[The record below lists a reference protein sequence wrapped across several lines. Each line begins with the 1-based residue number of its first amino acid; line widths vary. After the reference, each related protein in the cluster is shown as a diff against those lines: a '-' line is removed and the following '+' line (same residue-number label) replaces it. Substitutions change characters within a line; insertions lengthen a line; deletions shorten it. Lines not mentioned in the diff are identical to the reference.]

1 MAVQISGNDITV
13 PRDGSFTRNVTIG
26 GTLTYE
32 DVTNIDSVGLVT
44 ARTGIEIGARP
55 GVAASISV
63 DGNMVIS
70 GIMTAQKS
78 GVFGNTSD
86 SFTALTI
93 TSSTSGISE
102 LRFADTTANA
112 GYVKYQNSDNA
123 LILATNT
130 SERLRI
136 DSSGRLL
143 IGHTSSQQSTSMLQ
157 VSRANNSTIR
167 VANSDATA
175 TNYAAVDF
183 APANSIAGARIA
195 AVADGT
201 FSSTGAETAYLKF
214 DTRNAGT
221 TSEKAR
227 ITASGDFG
235 IGTNSPDRKLDVS
248 GTGNV
253 YGKFQSTN
261 TTGAGIEVKD
271 SGQDWLIQAD
281 NGGSQSSL
289 AFYDLANTAYR
300 VHMKDNGNLEIVN
313 GDLKVASGHGIDF
326 SATADGTGT
335 GSTSEVLD
343 DYEEGTWSPQIGG
356 STTAGS
362 YNKTGEGF
370 YIKVGRQVTVW
381 LNCTGS
387 VSGASGTTR
396 ITGLPFTAAANQA
409 SNGYTAVYSAGSA
422 QYWSGFGSADILGA
436 LIVVG
441 TTYIYFHTDNGS
453 STGANQAIQNGGH
466 NAHVHASYFTN

>member
-78 GVFGNTSD
+78 GLFGNTSD
-86 SFTALTI
+86 SFTELRI

-130 SERLRI
+130 SEK
-136 DSSGRLL
+136 
-143 IGHTSSQQSTSMLQ
+143 
-157 VSRANNSTIR
+157 V
-167 VANSDATA
+167 
-175 TNYAAVDF
+175 
-183 APANSIAGARIA
+183 
-195 AVADGT
+195 
-201 FSSTGAETAYLKF
+201 
-214 DTRNAGT
+214 
-221 TSEKAR
+221 R
-227 ITASGDFG
+227 ITSSGDFG
-235 IGTNSPDRKLDVS
+235 IGTDSPDRKLDVS
-248 GTGNV
+248 GAGNV
-253 YGKFQSTN
+253 YGKFQSTS

-271 SGQDWLIQAD
+271 TGQNWLIQAD
-281 NGGSQSSL
+281 GSVTNSSL
-289 AFYDLANTAYR
+289 AFYDLANTTYR

-313 GDLKVASGHGIDF
+313 GDLKVANGHGIDF
-326 SATADGTGT
+326 SATTNSN
-335 GSTSEVLD
+335 GSMGSELLD
-343 DYEEGTWSPQIGG
+343 DYEEGTWSPQIAG

-362 YNKTGEGF
+362 YNKTGEGY
-370 YIKVGRQVTVW
+370 YIKIGRQVTVW

-396 ITGLPFTAAANQA
+396 ITGLPFTAASNNA
-409 SNGYTAVYSAGSA
+409 SNGYTAVYSAGSV
-422 QYWSGFGSADILGA
+422 QYWSGFGNADILGA
-436 LIVVG
+436 LIVVSSN
-441 TTYIYFHTDNGS
+441 YIYFHTDNGS
-453 STGANQAIQNGGH
+453 STGANQAISNGGH